1 MLTCNDSNR
10 FLTRVLAGLM
20 IAVTVV
26 VGSLTHAV
34 SNMQSFI

>member
-1 MLTCNDSNR
+1 MFTCKDSDR

-26 VGSLTHAV
+26 AGSLTHAIV
-34 SNMQSFI
+34 NMHSFV

>member
-34 SNMQSFI
+34 SNMQSFV

>member
-1 MLTCNDSNR
+1 MFTCNDSDR
-10 FLTRVLAGLM
+10 FLTRVLAGLV

-34 SNMQSFI
+34 ASMQSFV

>member
-1 MLTCNDSNR
+1 MFTCNDSNR

>member
-1 MLTCNDSNR
+1 MFTCNDSNR
-10 FLTRVLAGLM
+10 FLRRILGGLM

-34 SNMQSFI
+34 TNVQSFI